1 MPFDSVFHPWG
12 AAKFENDRPLIPTD
26 RIIKSL
32 DKIETAGAKVTD
44 ATEQLTD
51 RLLKQASGKSI
62 ADLDKLRFPI
72 GPIIQEQMVGV
83 WRSAWA
89 LGAAHAREEITIGI
103 PEAIRQQ
110 AAGATFE
117 LDNQTLSLIAAFL
130 TGEPGL
136 VIPIGVEQAI
146 LARVLTIAGN
156 YSKSVLDRLKG
167 HLIAA
172 TVPGADGQIL
182 SRKELEKRIQA
193 TLGVAQARAETIARN
208 ETTAAYNNARVRVM
222 QESSIVT
229 HVRFLAI
236 DDARTTQICRSRNGM
251 LVQIGDTGT
260 IAANQMP
267 LHHRCRS
274 LWSPVM
280 GTINSSHADWVAD
293 PDRAWDNRD
302 LAPLPKGWK
311 V

>member
-1 MPFDSVFHPWG
+1 MGFDSVFHPWG
-12 AAKFENDRPLIPTD
+12 AAKFTNDRPLIPTD
-26 RIIKSL
+26 RIIKAL
-32 DKIETAGAKVTD
+32 DKIETAGAQVT
-44 ATEQLTD
+44 ASTEALTD
-51 RLLKQASGKSI
+51 RLLKQASGKPI
-62 ADLDKLRFPI
+62 GEIDKLKFPI

-103 PEAIRQQ
+103 PKPIRQQ
-110 AAGATFE
+110 AAGATFD

-156 YSKSVLDRLKG
+156 YSKAVLDRLKG

-193 TLGVAQARAETIARN
+193 TLGVAKSRAETIARN
-208 ETTAAYNNARVRVM
+208 ETTTAYNNARVRVM
-222 QESSIVT
+222 RESSIVT

-251 LVQIGDTGT
+251 LIPIGDTGT
-260 IAANQMP
+260 IAANSP
-267 LHHRCRS
+267 ALHHRCRS
-274 LWSPVM
+274 LLSPVL
-280 GTINSSHADWVAD
+280 GRINPSHADWVAD
-293 PDRAWDNRD
+293 PDRAWDNRE

-311 V
+311 